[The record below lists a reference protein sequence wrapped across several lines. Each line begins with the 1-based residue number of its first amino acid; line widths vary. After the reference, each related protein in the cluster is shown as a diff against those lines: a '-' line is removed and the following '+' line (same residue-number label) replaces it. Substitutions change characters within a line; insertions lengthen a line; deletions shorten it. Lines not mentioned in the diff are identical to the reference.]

1 MNTSDT
7 PIDED
12 LEKERL
18 AIIHAKKNPDSFK
31 FLYEK
36 YYKIIFRFI
45 YFKVLDKEVA
55 ADITSNV
62 FIKALT
68 HLHTYNFQNFP
79 FSAWLYRIAYN
90 EVMQFFRKSK
100 KQEQLVVTDEL
111 MYKLKDPDDEI
122 EVEVLKGKFQKIFER
137 LKCEEVRLIELRF
150 YEDLSYKEIGKVL
163 GLNETNARVK
173 IHRLLEKI
181 RIQFKNVLR

>member
-1 MNTSDT
+1 LNTSDT
-7 PIDED
+7 PVNDE

-18 AIIHAKKNPDSFK
+18 VIIQAKNNPDCFK
-31 FLYEK
+31 PLYEK
-36 YYKIIFRFI
+36 YYKTIFKFI
-45 YFKVLDKEVA
+45 YFKVLDKEVT

-68 HLHTYNFQNFP
+68 NLHSYNFQNFP

-90 EVMQFFRKSK
+90 EVMQFFRKHK
-100 KQEQLVVTDEL
+100 KQEQLVMTDEL
-111 MYKLKDPDDEI
+111 LFKLKDQDEDI
-122 EVEVLKGKFQKIFER
+122 ELDALKAKFQKIFER
-137 LKCEEVRLIELRF
+137 LKCNEVKLIELRF

-181 RIQFKNVLR
+181 RIQFKSVLR